1 MTRYDGPF
9 EILRRLSLVT
19 YQLRMPVSYGIHPI
33 INIAHLEAYM
43 MSPSKFGQHT
53 MTRLAQESFEE
64 KPEFEVTEI
73 LAEQLSRTRT
83 GRHTKEFKVIFV
95 GFGPEYDEWITKK
108 NLKNAL
114 LIIVTWD
121 KAQEDRKRSR
131 PSTKQWKE
139 LE

>member
-1 MTRYDGPF
+1 
-9 EILRRLSLVT
+9 
-19 YQLRMPVSYGIHPI
+19 MPASYGIHPI

-43 MSPSKFGQHT
+43 TSPSEFGQRT
-53 MTRLAQESFEE
+53 TTRLARESFEE

-73 LAEQLSRTRT
+73 LAERLRRTRT
-83 GRHTKEFKVIFV
+83 GRRTKEFKVRFV

-108 NLKNAL
+108 NLRNAP
-114 LIIVTWD
+114 LIIAAWD